1 MDLRDRNTIMFLK
14 MSIRVRGS
22 KPLIYKRTTIRIV
35 QNQFLVRFHLGRFEQ
50 LFLGKVSLIFKVS
63 FIRSFWAFWQESVS
77 TKGQILVFHFIDV

>member
-22 KPLIYKRTTIRIV
+22 KTLIDKCTTIRIV
-35 QNQFLVRFHLGRFEQ
+35 QSQFLVRFHLGRFEPL
-50 LFLGKVSLIFKVS
+50 LFGKVSLIFKVS
-63 FIRSFWAFWQESVS
+63 SIRSFWAFRQESVS

>member
-22 KPLIYKRTTIRIV
+22 KPLTYKRTTIRIV

-50 LFLGKVSLIFKVS
+50 LLFGKVSLIFKVS
-63 FIRSFWAFWQESVS
+63 FIRYFWAFWQESVS
-77 TKGQILVFHFIDV
+77 TKGQILIFHFIDV

>member
-22 KPLIYKRTTIRIV
+22 KPLIYKCTTIRIV

-77 TKGQILVFHFIDV
+77 TKGQILVFHFIDF

>member
-22 KPLIYKRTTIRIV
+22 KPLTYKRTTIRIV
-35 QNQFLVRFHLGRFEQ
+35 QSQFLVRFNLGRFE

-63 FIRSFWAFWQESVS
+63 SIRSFWAFRQERVS
-77 TKGQILVFHFIDV
+77 TKGQLLVFHFIDV

>member
-22 KPLIYKRTTIRIV
+22 KPLTYKRTTIRIV
-35 QNQFLVRFHLGRFEQ
+35 QSQFLVRFHLGHFEQ
-50 LFLGKVSLIFKVS
+50 LFSLIFKVS

-77 TKGQILVFHFIDV
+77 TKGQILVFHVIDV

>member
-22 KPLIYKRTTIRIV
+22 KPLTYKRTTIRIV
-35 QNQFLVRFHLGRFEQ
+35 QSQFLVRFNLGRFE

-63 FIRSFWAFWQESVS
+63 SIRSFWAFWQERVS

>member
-22 KPLIYKRTTIRIV
+22 KPLTYKRTTIRIV
-35 QNQFLVRFHLGRFEQ
+35 QSQFLVRFHLGRFEQ
-50 LFLGKVSLIFKVS
+50 LFLGKVSLIFKIS

-77 TKGQILVFHFIDV
+77 TKGQNFVFHFIDF

>member
-1 MDLRDRNTIMFLK
+1 

>member
-22 KPLIYKRTTIRIV
+22 KTLIDKRTTIRRV
-35 QNQFLVRFHLGRFEQ
+35 QSQFLVRRFDQ

-63 FIRSFWAFWQESVS
+63 SIRSFWAFWQESVL
-77 TKGQILVFHFIDV
+77 TKGQFLVFHFIDV

>member
-14 MSIRVRGS
+14 MSIRVRSS

-35 QNQFLVRFHLGRFEQ
+35 QSQFLVRFHLGRSEQ

-63 FIRSFWAFWQESVS
+63 SIRSFWAFWQESVS

>member
-22 KPLIYKRTTIRIV
+22 KTLIDKRTTIRIV
-35 QNQFLVRFHLGRFEQ
+35 QSQFLVRFHLGRFEQ

-63 FIRSFWAFWQESVS
+63 SIRSFWAFRQESVS

>member
-22 KPLIYKRTTIRIV
+22 KTLIYKRTTIRIV
-35 QNQFLVRFHLGRFEQ
+35 QSQFLVRFHLGRFE